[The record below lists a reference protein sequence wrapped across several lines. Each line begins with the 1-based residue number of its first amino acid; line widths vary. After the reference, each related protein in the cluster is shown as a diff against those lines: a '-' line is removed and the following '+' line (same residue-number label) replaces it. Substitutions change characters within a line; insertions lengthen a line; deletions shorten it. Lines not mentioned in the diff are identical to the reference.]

1 MKTITLHETWIGTH
15 FPVALMYADVT
26 GLQDGEERQLED
38 WYSGLVN
45 EAEDRYTANPIIHFE
60 YGEQSEFE
68 TCDITGLKGNCVA
81 VTAFITDSEFRI
93 LGLNDDFGKPVI
105 ATTSCAMYPGNDVV
119 REFINSKIKEKSC
132 VAESAENLLS

>member
-81 VTAFITDSEFRI
+81 VTAFITDS
-93 LGLNDDFGKPVI
+93 
-105 ATTSCAMYPGNDVV
+105 
-119 REFINSKIKEKSC
+119 
-132 VAESAENLLS
+132 